1 MYMELIQ
8 EALVAAGYDPGPI
21 DGIDGPLTRA
31 AIAAFQADRG
41 LAADGLVGPLTHA
54 ALFRGAALVAEV
66 DSGAAASTAVD
77 GQLTAH
83 FNREEFRCC
92 CAGRYCTGFPAE
104 MNGELLARLETVRV
118 ALGAAVIVTSGVRCP
133 VRNREVGGIAN
144 SRHLSGDA
152 VDCYAPDFSV
162 FELAAAAERQ
172 GLGVIIYEE
181 QGFCHLEI

>member
-8 EALVAAGYDPGPI
+8 EALVAAGYAPGPV

-31 AIAAFQADRG
+31 AIGAFQADHG
-41 LAADGLVGPLTHA
+41 LEPDGIVGPLTHA
-54 ALFRGAALVAEV
+54 ALFRGDGPAPAVA
-66 DSGAAASTAVD
+66 DSD
-77 GQLTAH
+77 GEQLTAH
-83 FNREEFRCC
+83 FRRQEFACC
-92 CAGRYCTGFPAE
+92 CEGRYCTGFPAE
-104 MNGELLARLETVRV
+104 MNGELLARLEAVRV

-133 VRNREVGGIAN
+133 IRNREVGGIAN
-144 SRHLSGDA
+144 SRHLVGYA

-162 FELAAAAERQ
+162 FELAAAAENQ

>member
-21 DGIDGPLTRA
+21 DGMEGPLTRA
-31 AIAAFQADRG
+31 AIAAFQADQG
-41 LAADGLVGPLTHA
+41 LAADGIVGPLTHA
-54 ALFRGAALVAEV
+54 ALFRGDVPVAGA
-66 DSGAAASTAVD
+66 DSDTCVSADDD

-92 CAGRYCTGFPAE
+92 CEGRYCDGFPAE
-104 MNGELLARLETVRV
+104 MQADLLMRLEAVRV

-133 VRNREVGGIAN
+133 LRNQEVGGIPH
-144 SRHLSGDA
+144 SRHLVGAA

-162 FELAAAAERQ
+162 FDLAEAAEQQ

>member
-8 EALVAAGYDPGPI
+8 EALVAAGYDPGPV

-31 AIAAFQADRG
+31 AIAAFQADHG
-41 LAADGLVGPLTHA
+41 LEVDGMVGPLTHA
-54 ALFRGAALVAEV
+54 ALFRGDGPAPVAAVTDAAEE
-66 DSGAAASTAVD
+66 
-77 GQLTAH
+77 QLTAH
-83 FNREEFRCC
+83 FGRQEFACC
-92 CAGRYCTGFPAE
+92 CEGRYCTGFPAE
-104 MNGELLARLETVRV
+104 MNGELLARLEAVRV

-133 VRNREVGGIAN
+133 IRNREVGGIAN
-144 SRHLSGDA
+144 SRHLVGYA

-162 FELAAAAERQ
+162 FELAAAAENQ